1 MNKLLERSIDAAGER
16 LVLLAPPQA
25 SAHHHF
31 QHVDVDPHL
40 HGHLLGQMQEMRG
53 RVYLEDGAISHE
65 HLKDGRHQTP
75 EDDRSW
81 HLLMLDGMRR
91 ITACLWYLEHDE
103 RTAALPR
110 LRVKHCPLAHD
121 GQHQGSFRQAI
132 ESELKRARRDNL
144 RFAEVGGWAVSRESR
159 GTPEGLVLALAT
171 YSLGR
176 IAGGAIGL
184 TTATVRHASATILRR
199 LGGSSLEAFGT
210 KVPSY
215 YDPRYGC
222 EMELL
227 RFDSRRPTARFTYL
241 IDRLKDRLSD
251 ACVVASSALEH
262 VAEHVDRPAAASAQL
277 AA

>member
-31 QHVDVDPHL
+31 QHVEVDPHL
-40 HGHLLGQMQEMRG
+40 HTHLLRQMQEMRG
-53 RVYLEDGAISHE
+53 RVYLEDGAISRE
-65 HLKDGRHQTP
+65 HLTDGRHQTP

-81 HLLMLDGMRR
+81 HLLMLDGLQR

-103 RTAALPR
+103 QTATLPR

-132 ESELKRARRDNL
+132 ESELTRARRDNL
-144 RFAEVGGWAVSRESR
+144 RFAEVGGWAVSQECRR
-159 GTPEGLVLALAT
+159 TPEGLVLALAT

-199 LGGSSLEAFGT
+199 LGGSSLEAFGAA
-210 KVPSY
+210 VPTY

-227 RFDSRRPTARFTYL
+227 RFDSRRPTARFSYL
-241 IDRLKDRLSD
+241 IDRLKDRLSA

-262 VAEHVDRPAAASAQL
+262 VAEQVDRPAVTAAQL